1 MRDVEKVL
9 LLCPMH
15 KKAHMRRLRLMYALG
30 CTRRAHEWWTSSRT
44 LFPAETEFIEKMKL
58 DMDKA
63 AAMESKSCVVCHLQD
78 VQLEQC
84 TSVRLHTEN
93 VMYGHLVF
101 ILMYV

>member
-30 CTRRAHEWWTSSRT
+30 WYEEGSRMVDKFET

-84 TSVRLHTEN
+84 TSVRLHTE
-93 VMYGHLVF
+93 MLCMGTL
-101 ILMYV
+101 